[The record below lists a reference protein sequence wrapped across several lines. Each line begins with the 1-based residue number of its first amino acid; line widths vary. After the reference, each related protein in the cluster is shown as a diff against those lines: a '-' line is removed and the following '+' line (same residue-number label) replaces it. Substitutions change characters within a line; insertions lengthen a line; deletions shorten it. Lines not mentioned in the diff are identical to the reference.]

1 VLPGTRVADKT
12 AVVPLLSF
20 FKRSKPDV
28 AAPRFG
34 LRWWGYDR
42 SQVDE
47 FLRQTALDRQQLEE
61 GLAQLE
67 ALVRGQ
73 AEERRREAER
83 LTRLRIEVA
92 SCLEANIGAL
102 RTATGV
108 LSNIQMTTGS
118 WQLSQAA
125 PAKPVAPKPLA
136 TLARLG
142 GGWSMPDWI
151 SRRSVHVAAASAL
164 LLVSVPAG
172 LLYRASA
179 GELPARKVAPGR
191 GTERSALHQVQQPV
205 TQAAASTVAAA
216 AAGPVAAPAPAPAT
230 AAAPSSLI
238 PPELEGLVLTLTAGR
253 QCWVRTNIDGGQP
266 LERLLKSGE
275 TIMVR
280 ATQEVV
286 LRVGDAAA
294 LSLLINNKTAKPLGS
309 AGQVVTTRITRAN
322 YGNLLTQQS

>member
-1 VLPGTRVADKT
+1 
-12 AVVPLLSF
+12 
-20 FKRSKPDV
+20 
-28 AAPRFG
+28 
-34 LRWWGYDR
+34 
-42 SQVDE
+42 VDE

-73 AEERRREAER
+73 AEERRREAQR

-102 RTATGV
+102 RTATDV

-125 PAKPVAPKPLA
+125 PAAKPVAPTALA
-136 TLARLG
+136 TFARMG
-142 GGWSMPDWI
+142 RGWSMPDWI

-164 LLVSVPAG
+164 LLASVPAG

-179 GELPARKVAPGR
+179 GELPTRKVAPVR

-294 LSLLINNKTAKPLGS
+294 LSLLINNRTAKPLGS

-322 YGNLLTQQS
+322 YSNLLTQQS